1 MAKELRRCDKDFC
14 CHIKLYTSEHKVCK
28 KQKEIKKN
36 NNIHRTNRKRQRE
49 KKRHRKQERNKSK
62 LQAVICCDV
71 ATKNAYSQC
80 VHLRYGFIS
89 SSFLSQSFSR
99 LSIVSW
105 VLVGRICVSIQMN
118 TYLKLCS
125 IPYKSE
131 IEQTNQ
137 KKTNRKVSR
146 KKLGTEEK
154 LRVETRK

>member
-1 MAKELRRCDKDFC
+1 MNIKCAKNKKKSRKTTTFTEQ
-14 CHIKLYTSEHKVCK
+14 IESASE
-28 KQKEIKKN
+28 KE
-36 NNIHRTNRKRQRE
+36 
-49 KKRHRKQERNKSK
+49 KRHRKQERNKSK